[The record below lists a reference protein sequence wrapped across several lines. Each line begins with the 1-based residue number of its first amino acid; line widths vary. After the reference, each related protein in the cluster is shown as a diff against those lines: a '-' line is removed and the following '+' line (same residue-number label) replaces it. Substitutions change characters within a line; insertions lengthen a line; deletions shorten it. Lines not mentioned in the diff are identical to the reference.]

1 MLAVLRKVDLAAQFE
16 QPTQEPKIR
25 PKLDEHCKKRVWSG
39 TIGY

>member
-25 PKLDEHCKKRVWSG
+25 PKLEEHCKKKKEYGVAP
-39 TIGY
+39 